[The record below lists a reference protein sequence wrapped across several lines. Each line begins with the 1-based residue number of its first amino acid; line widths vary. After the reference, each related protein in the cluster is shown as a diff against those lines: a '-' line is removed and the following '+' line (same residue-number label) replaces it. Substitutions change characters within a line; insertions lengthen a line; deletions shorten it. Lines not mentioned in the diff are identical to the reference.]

1 MKKIESITFTTLVL
15 VSHAPGVRKV
25 AKDLDV
31 YINFEDKAQWYFKI
45 LEGFI
50 TDLRSGTHLINYF
63 VPNCAD
69 SVYDIAVILHDANYN
84 VNSEGYHSLDQ
95 EESDE
100 LLKAM
105 IDWGTEHAHIVKDA
119 DGNEVK
125 SLDIPKWKTTVMKWA
140 LSGFEKCSSLGITK
154 SHWVE
159 YEDEEGKINKNQ
171 YIKPM
176 IIK

>member
-15 VSHAPGVRKV
+15 VSHAPGLRRV
-25 AKDLDV
+25 AKDLEV
-31 YINFEDKAQWYFKI
+31 YINFEDKAQWHFKI

-69 SVYDIAVILHDANYN
+69 AVYDIAVVLHDANYN
-84 VNSEGYHSLDQ
+84 VNSEGYHSLSKD
-95 EESDE
+95 ESDE

-105 IDWGTEHAHIVKDA
+105 IDWGTEHAHTVEGVEGEKI
-119 DGNEVK
+119 K
-125 SLDIPKWKTTVMKWA
+125 SLDVPKWKTSVMKWA
-140 LSGFEKCSSLGITK
+140 LSWFGDD
-154 SHWVE
+154 HWVH
-159 YEDEEGKINKNQ
+159 YEDDKGKTHINQ
-171 YIKPM
+171 YVKPM